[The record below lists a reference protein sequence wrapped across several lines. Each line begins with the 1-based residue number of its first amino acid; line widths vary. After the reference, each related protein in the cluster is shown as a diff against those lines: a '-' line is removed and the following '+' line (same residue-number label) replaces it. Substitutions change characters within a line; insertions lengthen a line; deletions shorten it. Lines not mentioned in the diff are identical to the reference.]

1 MAIRVADD
9 GVKDDHILQCVHKRF
24 SQGIIIRFDRWH
36 PALFHKLPN
45 RHISPTIQ
53 SDLVELSIREFL
65 KYCDFDVEDYSRFVT
80 GVIKRIASDFA
91 GVAGITLHGVNAAS
105 VCADYDTY
113 MVCAAV

>member
-1 MAIRVADD
+1 MVKQWSRLFDLIGLVVDQHPEIAVVAIRVADD

-65 KYCDFDVEDYSRFVT
+65 KYCDFDVEDYSRFVRHSK
-80 GVIKRIASDFA
+80 VP
-91 GVAGITLHGVNAAS
+91 V
-105 VCADYDTY
+105 
-113 MVCAAV
+113 